1 MPPRHDLLPPNV
13 PLEKVAAC
21 LGLVSDTHAPDRLKR
36 LPPSLFEAL
45 EGVDLL
51 LHAGDVGELWVLDE
65 LSALAPVIAVSGN
78 DGAPDADRELP
89 VQQLVCVAGTRILL
103 LHSHLPDPEAEMA
116 ARRGDE
122 WGPKLDRR
130 AEAGRRAGA
139 AVVVFGHT
147 HIPLAVHQEGVLL
160 VNPGALAPP
169 NARSRQLRQTVA
181 LLWVL
186 RDAPPAVV
194 HVDLAVPRA
203 LYDAR
208 VEWEAGFAVAAARY
222 GESIL
227 APELAADVGRIRDDV
242 VPLAPALVRA
252 AWMRAAHRV
261 WGGELAVLTHAEV
274 AAELRREPG
283 LAPDKRARL
292 EAAVLGVPQRTGA
305 MQGEVGV

>member
-1 MPPRHDLLPPNV
+1 MPPRHELLPPSV
-13 PLEKVAAC
+13 PPEKVTAC
-21 LGLVSDTHAPDRLKR
+21 LGLISDTHAPDRLKR
-36 LPPSLFEAL
+36 LPPALYEAL
-45 EGVDLL
+45 EGVDIV
-51 LHAGDVGELWVLDE
+51 LHAGDVGELRVLDE

-89 VQQLVCVAGTRILL
+89 MQQLVCVAGTRILL
-103 LHSHLPDPEAEMA
+103 IHSHLPDAQAEMA

-139 AVVVFGHT
+139 GIVVFGHT
-147 HIPLAVHQEGVLL
+147 HIPLAVHHGGVLL
-160 VNPGALAPP
+160 VNPGAIAPP

-186 RDAPPAVV
+186 RGASPVVV
-194 HVDLAVPRA
+194 HVDLAAPSA
-203 LYDAR
+203 AYEAR
-208 VEWEAGFAVAAARY
+208 VDWEAGFAAVAARY

-227 APELAADVGRIRDDV
+227 SPELAADVERIRDDV
-242 VPLAPALVRA
+242 VPLAPAVVRA

-261 WGGELAVLTHAEV
+261 WGDELPVLTHAEV
-274 AAELRREPG
+274 AAELRRESG
-283 LAPDKRARL
+283 LVPEKRACL
-292 EAAVLGVPQRTGA
+292 EAAVLGVPERTEA